1 MVYLQNNIQLAIC
14 LCLYDSVRS
23 EISILLGHRIS
34 LLGIC
39 SLLFE
44 IV

>member
-1 MVYLQNNIQLAIC
+1 VSLQNNVQLAIC
-14 LCLYDSVRS
+14 SSSYDSVRS
-23 EISILLGHRIS
+23 EVSILLGHSTS

-44 IV
+44 FV